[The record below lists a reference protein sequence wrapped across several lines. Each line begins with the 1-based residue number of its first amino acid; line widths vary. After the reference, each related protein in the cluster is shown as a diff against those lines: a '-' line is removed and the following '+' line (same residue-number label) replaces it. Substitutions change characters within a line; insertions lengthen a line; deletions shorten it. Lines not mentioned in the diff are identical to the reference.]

1 MGAGPH
7 MSITVYPR
15 QAVAEITKMQTVFG
29 GAVGSMN
36 AAAALSAA
44 ALKGLGVSMLALGA
58 SAMVTYGAVSSFNQ
72 SLTHVRALGDLT
84 QKDMNN
90 LALSINNVSVAY
102 GVSGDV
108 IADGTVVLA
117 KAGLTVDQ
125 INDSIGAMTA
135 LSKANA
141 ISFEEAANMTVVAVE
156 SFKLGYGD
164 VTDTLDKM
172 QVAAQQSILDIG
184 DLQKAFAYAGST
196 AMMTGV
202 SYEELLAIMAVLSN
216 RALEAGISARSTNK
230 MLLDI
235 VQHAPELEKFYQN
248 MGKNFDIIEDGQ
260 LNVSQLI
267 AALGDATINVE
278 FLQGATDIFTVRAL
292 RAFGLLAGASGEYAE
307 MLGEINN
314 ASGELERT
322 VGTQLESFSARLE
335 ILKLRMVALLRSPEV
350 IAGIDMMVTGF
361 EKLAH
366 DLIPEFTR
374 ALAQATTHF
383 AALLANEALMAL
395 FKDLVN
401 ILLNFLSVG
410 SKFIELLTGW
420 NSRLIKAAVVIKLIN
435 ILSGAFIGTMMSLNQ
450 TFREQLNL
458 LNIYNLQQL
467 NAINSQMSWT
477 QSVMHNMKALKE
489 NNLALSEYKMN
500 LAGFLFMSEAA
511 TVSNE
516 LEALSTKQSAAARE
530 NLSLAIDHNNL
541 SLSHFD
547 LQKAKG
553 KAPTDLWILQTNLA
567 ATSFQ
572 MLASAMMSAVTMGM
586 MYSTMDFS
594 PTLKWIIRITA
605 AINILTTSIAII
617 SAITNATK
625 AGLISATPT
634 QAVVASV
641 AAGAAMAGVMMAV
654 ARATKGEFS
663 VESANIGADL
673 AALESQYAA
682 EYTAGGGTIAAADT
696 GMFARRTYDEGGII
710 GPRHQMVYVEPGE
723 QIISKTQ
730 GMVGMGGGITVNVGD
745 VYAQDGTDFAEKLA
759 SALPMALRNVSYRG
773 AF

>member
-1 MGAGPH
+1 MVAGPH
-7 MSITVYPR
+7 MSITIDTR
-15 QAVAEITKMQTVFG
+15 QAITEITKLQVQFG
-29 GAVGSMN
+29 AAVGSMN
-36 AAAALSAA
+36 AAAAISAA
-44 ALKGLGVSMLALGA
+44 ALKGLGISMLALGA
-58 SAMVTYGAVSSFNQ
+58 SAMVTYGAVASFNQ

-125 INDSIGAMTA
+125 INDSISAMTA

-141 ISFEEAANMTVVAVE
+141 ISFEEAANMTVFAVE
-156 SFKLGYGD
+156 SFKLGYND

-248 MGKNFDIIEDGQ
+248 MGKNFDIIQDGQ

-322 VGTQLESFSARLE
+322 VGVQLESFSARLE

-361 EKLAH
+361 EKLAQ

-374 ALAQATTHF
+374 ALAQATRQF
-383 AALLANEALMAL
+383 SSLLADNALMAM
-395 FKDLVN
+395 FKDLVK
-401 ILLNFLSVG
+401 ILLNFLSVAG
-410 SKFIELLTGW
+410 KFLEFVTGW
-420 NSRLIKAAVVIKLIN
+420 NAVLIKAAVVIKMVNMLTV
-435 ILSGAFIGTMMSLNQ
+435 GFAQTMMALNQ
-450 TFREQLNL
+450 TLKEQLNQY
-458 LNIYNLQQL
+458 NILVLTKGQ
-467 NAINSQMSWT
+467 AIHQEYAFTHALFNNERQMRKNSD
-477 QSVMHNMKALKE
+477 ALAKHTF
-489 NNLALSEYKMN
+489 SM
-500 LAGFLFMSEAA
+500 AGFAWASESANITTEVQILTQKQAKIAQENTTLA
-511 TVSNE
+511 TE
-516 LEALSTKQSAAARE
+516 RGTIGLQGYQLQMAQGKSAVDMYTLTL
-530 NLSLAIDHNNL
+530 NMLAT
-541 SLSHFD
+541 
-547 LQKAKG
+547 G
-553 KAPTDLWILQTNLA
+553 
-567 ATSFQ
+567 FQ
-572 MLASAMMSAVTMGM
+572 MVASAIMSAVTMGM
-586 MYSTMDFS
+586 MFATMDFS
-594 PTLKWIIRITA
+594 GPMKNLLRLIAI
-605 AINILTTSIAII
+605 INILTTSMAIF

-625 AGLISATPT
+625 AGLLSFTPV
-634 QAVVASV
+634 QAVGAAA
-641 AAGAAMAGVMMAV
+641 AAGLAMGGIMYKV
-654 ARATKGEFS
+654 AKETKGNW
-663 VESANIGADL
+663 SAQTAGIGTEL
-673 AALESQYAA
+673 ATLEAQYAA
-682 EYTAGGGTIAAADT
+682 EYSAAVPSADT
-696 GMFARRTYDEGGII
+696 GMFARRTYDEGGTI
-710 GPRHQMVYVEPGE
+710 GPRHQLVYVEPGE

-759 SALPMALRNVSYRG
+759 SALPIALRNVSYRG